1 VNEKKRRLIDDDVIV
16 SLIDDL
22 EMEWW
27 SNGSNGVA
35 NAFQIK
41 SSTGPLLHHSVI
53 DSGA

>member
-1 VNEKKRRLIDDDVIV
+1 
-16 SLIDDL
+16 
-22 EMEWW
+22 MEWR

-41 SSTGPLLHHSVI
+41 SSTVRYAIRPPL